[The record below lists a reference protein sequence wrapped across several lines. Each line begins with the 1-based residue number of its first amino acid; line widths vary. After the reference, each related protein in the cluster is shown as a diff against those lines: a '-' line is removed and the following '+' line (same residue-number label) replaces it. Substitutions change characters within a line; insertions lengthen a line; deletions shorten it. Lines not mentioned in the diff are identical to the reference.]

1 MKEFEITLKLDNEVV
16 DTYIIDA
23 ENEQDAIE
31 SASGL
36 ENVEYDKILAKEA

>member
-23 ENEQDAIE
+23 ESEQAAIE

-36 ENVEYDKILAKEA
+36 ENVEYDEIFAKEA